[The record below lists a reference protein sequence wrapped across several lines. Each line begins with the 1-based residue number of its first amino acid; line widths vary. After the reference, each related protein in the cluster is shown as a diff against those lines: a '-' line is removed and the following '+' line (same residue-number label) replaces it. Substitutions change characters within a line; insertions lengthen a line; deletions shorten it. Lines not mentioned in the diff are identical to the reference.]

1 MMNKPRFAIRG
12 CTALITGAT
21 AGLGAE
27 FARQLGPVASRLILV
42 GRRVER
48 LADLADSL
56 KISNPYLQIDSI
68 AVDLARSSERERL
81 AAHIIQEQ
89 IPLNLLV
96 NNAGLGDL
104 GAFDSA
110 EWSRLASVLEVNVTA
125 LTHLTHLLLP
135 MLALTHLTHL
145 LLPMLRAQGPS
156 GILNVSSVA
165 GFYPLPEMAVYA
177 ATKAYVTS
185 FSEAL
190 RMELSSEGIA
200 VTALCPGPVPTEFFQ
215 VASRDGETIRAMDRS
230 HPILAA
236 SPDLVVREALWGL
249 EKHKPGVIPNSLLA
263 LLVRGSRLLPFPLIR
278 ESIRL
283 GAGPKKPSK
292 AGG

>member
-1 MMNKPRFAIRG
+1 MNQGIAQKFSTKG

-27 FARQLGPVASRLILV
+27 FAKQLAPVAARLILV
-42 GRRVER
+42 GRREER
-48 LADLADSL
+48 LGELSASLKKSFPSLRLDTHKADLSL
-56 KISNPYLQIDSI
+56 SG
-68 AVDLARSSERERL
+68 ERL
-81 AAHIIQEQ
+81 NLSSWIIREQ
-89 IPLNLLV
+89 IPVNLLI

-104 GAFDSA
+104 GTFDTA
-110 EWSRLASVLEVNVTA
+110 EWERIAPMLEVNVTA

-135 MLALTHLTHL
+135 ML
-145 LLPMLRAQGPS
+145 RAQSPS

-190 RMELSSEGIA
+190 RMELAPEGIH
-200 VTALCPGPVPTEFFQ
+200 VTALCPGPVPTEFFD
-215 VASRDGETIRAMDRS
+215 VAGRNGETIRAMERT
-230 HPILAA
+230 HPSLA
-236 SPDLVVREALWGL
+236 STPELVVRQALRGL
-249 EKHKPGVIPNSLLA
+249 ERDKPGVIPNPLLA

-278 ESIRL
+278 EAIRL
-283 GAGPKKPSK
+283 GVGPKRPQKE
-292 AGG
+292 

>member
-1 MMNKPRFAIRG
+1 M
-12 CTALITGAT
+12 
-21 AGLGAE
+21 
-27 FARQLGPVASRLILV
+27 
-42 GRRVER
+42 
-48 LADLADSL
+48 
-56 KISNPYLQIDSI
+56 
-68 AVDLARSSERERL
+68 AVDLAQSSERERL
-81 AAHIIQEQ
+81 AGLIVREQ

-104 GAFDSA
+104 GAFDTA
-110 EWSRLASVLEVNVTA
+110 EWSRLAPVLEVNVTA

-135 MLALTHLTHL
+135 ML
-145 LLPMLRAQGPS
+145 RAQRPS

-190 RMELSSEGIA
+190 RMELAPDGIS
-200 VTALCPGPVPTEFFQ
+200 VTALCPGPVPTEFFE
-215 VASRDGETIRAMDRS
+215 VASRDGESIRAMDRS
-230 HPILAA
+230 HPLLAT
-236 SPDLVVREALWGL
+236 SPELVVRQALRGL
-249 EKHKPGVIPNSLLA
+249 ENDRPGVIPNVLLA

-283 GAGPKKPSK
+283 GAGPKKP
-292 AGG
+292 AAPGMR

>member
-1 MMNKPRFAIRG
+1 MNQGIAQKFSTKG

-27 FARQLGPVASRLILV
+27 FAKQLAPVAARLILV
-42 GRRVER
+42 GRREER
-48 LADLADSL
+48 LGELSASLKKSFPSLRLDTHKADLSL
-56 KISNPYLQIDSI
+56 
-68 AVDLARSSERERL
+68 SSERL
-81 AAHIIQEQ
+81 NLSSWIIREQ
-89 IPLNLLV
+89 IPVNLLI

-104 GAFDSA
+104 GTFDTA
-110 EWSRLASVLEVNVTA
+110 EWERIAPMLEVNVTA

-135 MLALTHLTHL
+135 ML
-145 LLPMLRAQGPS
+145 RAQSPS

-190 RMELSSEGIA
+190 RMELAPEGIH
-200 VTALCPGPVPTEFFQ
+200 VTALCPGPVPTEFFD
-215 VASRDGETIRAMDRS
+215 VAGRNGETIRAMERT
-230 HPILAA
+230 HPSLA
-236 SPDLVVREALWGL
+236 STPELVVRQALRGL
-249 EKHKPGVIPNSLLA
+249 ERDKPGVIPNPLLA

-278 ESIRL
+278 EAIRL
-283 GAGPKKPSK
+283 GAGPKRPIRN
-292 AGG
+292 

>member
-1 MMNKPRFAIRG
+1 MKKQRFTIKD

-27 FARQLGPVASRLILV
+27 FARQLASVASRLILV
-42 GRRVER
+42 GRREER
-48 LADLADSL
+48 LSSLSDALKILHPNLRIDCFKADLFQST
-56 KISNPYLQIDSI
+56 
-68 AVDLARSSERERL
+68 ERERL
-81 AAHIIQEQ
+81 TAWIIREEV
-89 IPLNLLV
+89 PLNLLI
-96 NNAGLGDL
+96 NHAGLGEL
-104 GAFDSA
+104 GPFDSA
-110 EWSRLASVLEVNVTA
+110 DWERLAPLLEVNVTA

-135 MLALTHLTHL
+135 ML
-145 LLPMLRAQGPS
+145 RSQSPS

-190 RMELSSEGIA
+190 RMELAPEGIT
-200 VTALCPGPVPTEFFQ
+200 VTALCPGPVPTEFFE
-215 VASRDGETIRAMDRS
+215 VASRDGQSIRAMDRT
-230 HPILAA
+230 HPALATPA
-236 SPDLVVREALWGL
+236 ELVVRAALRGI
-249 EKHKPGVIPNSLLA
+249 ERNKPGVIPNRLLA

-283 GAGPKKPSK
+283 GAGPQRPK
-292 AGG
+292 

>member
-1 MMNKPRFAIRG
+1 MKKQRFTIRG

-27 FARQLGPVASRLILV
+27 FARQLAPVASRLILV
-42 GRRVER
+42 GRREER
-48 LADLADSL
+48 LCSLSDALKILHPNLRIDCFKADLSQSA
-56 KISNPYLQIDSI
+56 
-68 AVDLARSSERERL
+68 ERERL
-81 AAHIIQEQ
+81 TAWIIREEV
-89 IPLNLLV
+89 PLNLLI
-96 NNAGLGDL
+96 NNAGLGEL
-104 GAFDSA
+104 GPFDSA
-110 EWSRLASVLEVNVTA
+110 DWERLAPLLEVNVTA

-135 MLALTHLTHL
+135 ML
-145 LLPMLRAQGPS
+145 RSQSPS

-190 RMELSSEGIA
+190 RMELAPEGIT
-200 VTALCPGPVPTEFFQ
+200 VTALCPGPVPTEFFE
-215 VASRDGETIRAMDRS
+215 VASRDGQTIRAMDRT
-230 HPILAA
+230 HPALATPA
-236 SPDLVVREALWGL
+236 ELVVRAALRGI
-249 EKHKPGVIPNSLLA
+249 ERNKPGVIPNRLLA

-283 GAGPKKPSK
+283 GAGPQRPK
-292 AGG
+292 

>member
-1 MMNKPRFAIRG
+1 MNKPRFSMKN

-27 FARQLGPVASRLILV
+27 FARHLAPVASRLILV
-42 GRRVER
+42 GRRAER
-48 LADLADSL
+48 LRALADAFRESCSDL
-56 KISNPYLQIDSI
+56 RIHTIST
-68 AVDLARSSERERL
+68 DLSQSAERERL
-81 AAHIIQEQ
+81 AEWIIREE

-110 EWSRLASVLEVNVTA
+110 EWARLSPVLEVNVTA

-135 MLALTHLTHL
+135 MLK
-145 LLPMLRAQGPS
+145 AQSPA

-190 RMELSSEGIA
+190 RMELAPDGIS
-200 VTALCPGPVPTEFFQ
+200 VTALCPGPVPTEFFD
-215 VASRDGETIRAMDRS
+215 VASRDGQKIRAMERT
-230 HPILAA
+230 HPALVAA
-236 SPDLVVREALWGL
+236 PELVVREALQGL
-249 EKHKPGVIPNSLLA
+249 EKDKPGVIPNSLLA

-278 ESIRL
+278 EAIRF
-283 GAGPKKPSK
+283 GAGPQKPASRS
-292 AGG
+292 